1 MAQPRSRQIPGK
13 GWPQSYENT
22 PVRNAL
28 VAIAAEPTLENLDAL
43 LAAATKG
50 GLVVDVTGSTPQDTR
65 LRTISSTTGEAVLPL
80 FTSMNALRAAVA
92 QTADGEGARVQAVIV
107 PALEALGF
115 IRTADFV
122 AVQFDPGA
130 EQTMVVARS
139 HIESALS
146 ER

>member
-1 MAQPRSRQIPGK
+1 MAQPKARF
-13 GWPQSYENT
+13 PQSYEN
-22 PVRNAL
+22 AL
-28 VAIAAEPTLENLDAL
+28 VKKALAAIAAEPSRESLDAL
-43 LAAATKG
+43 LTAATKG

-80 FTSMNALRAAVA
+80 FTSMNALRSAVA
-92 QTADGEGARVQAVIV
+92 QAAEGDGARVQAVIV

-130 EQTMVVARS
+130 AHTMVVARS

-146 ER
+146 GR

>member
-1 MAQPRSRQIPGK
+1 MAAPRPRF
-13 GWPQSYENT
+13 PQSYENA
-22 PVRNAL
+22 PVRKAL
-28 VAIAAEPTLENLDAL
+28 AAIAAEPSRENLDAL

-80 FTSMNALRAAVA
+80 FTSMNALRSAVA
-92 QTADGEGARVQAVIV
+92 QTAEGEGARVQAVIV

-130 EQTMVVARS
+130 GHTMVVARS

-146 ER
+146 EH

>member
-1 MAQPRSRQIPGK
+1 MPALRPRF
-13 GWPQSYENT
+13 PQSYENV
-22 PVRNAL
+22 PVREAL
-28 VAIAAEPTLENLDAL
+28 AAIAAEPTLETLNAL
-43 LAAATKG
+43 LAAAVKG
-50 GLVVDVTGSTPQDTR
+50 GLVVDVTGSTPQETR
-65 LRTISSTTGEAVLPL
+65 LRTISSTTGEPVLPL

-92 QTADGEGARVQAVIV
+92 QTAEGEGTRVQAVIV
-107 PALEALGF
+107 PAAEALGF

-130 EQTMVVARS
+130 EHTMVVARS

>member
-1 MAQPRSRQIPGK
+1 MARPASRF
-13 GWPQSYENT
+13 PQTYENA
-22 PVRNAL
+22 PVKKAL
-28 VAIAAEPTLENLDAL
+28 AALAAEPTLENLDAL

-50 GLVVDVTGSTPQDTR
+50 ALVVDVTGSTPQDTH

-80 FTSMNALRAAVA
+80 FTSTKALRAAVGQA
-92 QTADGEGARVQAVIV
+92 TEVGGVRVQAVIV

-130 EQTMVVARS
+130 AHTMVVARS
-139 HIESALS
+139 HIESALG
-146 ER
+146 EH

>member
-1 MAQPRSRQIPGK
+1 MAQPKPRF
-13 GWPQSYENT
+13 PQSYENV
-22 PVRNAL
+22 PVKKAL
-28 VAIAAEPTLENLDAL
+28 TTLAAEPTLEHLDAL
-43 LAAATKG
+43 LVAAAKG

-92 QTADGEGARVQAVIV
+92 QSAEGEGARVQAVIV
-107 PALEALGF
+107 PAVEALGF

-130 EQTMVVARS
+130 AHTMVVARS
-139 HIESALS
+139 HIESVLS
-146 ER
+146 EH

>member
-1 MAQPRSRQIPGK
+1 MAQPRF
-13 GWPQSYENT
+13 PQSYENV
-22 PVRNAL
+22 PVRTAL
-28 VAIAAEPTLENLDAL
+28 TALAAEPTLENLDAL
-43 LAAATKG
+43 LATAVKG

-92 QTADGEGARVQAVIV
+92 QSADGEGARVQAVIV

-115 IRTADFV
+115 IRTAEFV

-130 EQTMVVARS
+130 AHTMVVARS
-139 HIESALS
+139 HIESALG

>member
-1 MAQPRSRQIPGK
+1 MAQANRRF
-13 GWPQSYENT
+13 PQSYENA
-22 PVRNAL
+22 PVRKAL
-28 VAIAAEPTLENLDAL
+28 AAIAAEPTLDKLDAL
-43 LAAATKG
+43 LAAAVKG

-65 LRTISSTTGEAVLPL
+65 LRTISSTTGESVLPL

-92 QTADGEGARVQAVIV
+92 QSAEGEGARVQAVIV

-130 EQTMVVARS
+130 AHTMVVARS
-139 HIESALS
+139 HIESALG